1 MTFPT
6 PLAVDP
12 LEHVLPHDLIPLGP
26 VAITNQMLMALVAAV
41 LMLLIFP
48 RLFRRPEPGA
58 PTGSKN
64 FFEAILEFLR
74 VEVFR
79 PALKEHTDRFVPFLW
94 TLFFFIL
101 FANLLGQLPIA
112 EFFIF
117 LKGLFSHGHYVSE
130 HSPLTHL
137 GGTATGSLTTTGAL
151 AVCAFVF
158 IHLNG
163 IGQVARS
170 LVDGTYGHHDHHE
183 EHSANG
189 TLGHEAAQD
198 LEHVRG
204 EALAADVPGNFK
216 AMGDPTKHY
225 ADDEFVTHRHGLA
238 DHGDPHGGGARA
250 HRMNPGEAVLKAVP
264 LYFWNFA
271 PHPFKPGP
279 GQSAVMWVP
288 DILMWGMLL
297 ILELIGAVVKPF
309 ALMIRL
315 FANMIAGHIVLAALI
330 LLIPVTASVAVQIGI
345 GVPVTALSL
354 LIRLLEV
361 FVAFLQTYIFV
372 FLTTLFIASAVAP
385 EH

>member
-250 HRMNPGEAVLKAVP
+250 HRMNPGEAVLKAIP